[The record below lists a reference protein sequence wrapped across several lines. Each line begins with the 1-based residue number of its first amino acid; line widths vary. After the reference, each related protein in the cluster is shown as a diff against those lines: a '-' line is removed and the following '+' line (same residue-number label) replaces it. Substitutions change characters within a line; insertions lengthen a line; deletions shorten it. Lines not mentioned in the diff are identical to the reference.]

1 MSEAILS
8 PAANAPQTGLFDRA
22 LRRVTSLWRDMAER
36 VVGGEAESIADQ
48 MRACLDGRGGEVSAR
63 NRAAKL
69 AQAYL
74 ALDAVGRAEFLRALA
89 GFDVDDAAVRRAM
102 EGVTAAG
109 AAADAAARMA
119 ARAKLRRALEPPRIR
134 LLTQFTTIPDG
145 MKFLVDLR
153 AELLRVGRDGG
164 DPLLAALEADLKG
177 LLANWF
183 DVGFLELRRI
193 DWNSPAAL
201 LEKLVQYEAVHRIRT
216 WRDLKN
222 RLDSDRRCYA
232 FFHPR
237 MPDEPLIFVEV
248 ALVKGLASSVQRLLD
263 EKAPV
268 LDPREADTAIF
279 YSINNCQRGLD
290 GISFGNF
297 LIKRVVALLGEELSG
312 VKAFA
317 TLSPIPG
324 FMRWLNGR
332 LAGAEGPALLTE
344 EEAAALR
351 AVAPPPPALP
361 PPAEAGAAAGSPGQE
376 SPTQT
381 LARVLARRGWLRDEP
396 LAKALEPIL
405 VRLCAGY
412 LVVEAAPGNARRARD
427 PVAHFHLSNG
437 ARVERLNWRGDV
449 SEKGM
454 KESAGLMVNYL
465 YDPSRIE
472 DYHEE
477 YVGEG
482 RRPAAT
488 AIRKLARGWA

>member
-1 MSEAILS
+1 MSDVAEQS
-8 PAANAPQTGLFDRA
+8 GLFDRA
-22 LRRVTSLWRDMAER
+22 LRRVTSLWRDMADR
-36 VVGGEAESIADQ
+36 VSGAEEDSIEAQ
-48 MRACLDGRGGEVSAR
+48 MRACLNGRGGEVSAR

-74 ALDAVGRAEFLRALA
+74 ALNAEGRLSFLRSLA
-89 GFDVDDAAVRRAM
+89 AFDSDPAAVR
-102 EGVTAAG
+102 AATERLA
-109 AAADAAARMA
+109 AAADAEAQAA
-119 ARAKLRRALEPPRIR
+119 AKAELRRALEPPRLR
-134 LLTQFTTIPDG
+134 LLTQINTIPDG
-145 MKFLVDLR
+145 VKFLVDLR
-153 AELLRVGRDGG
+153 AEMLGASADG
-164 DPLLAALEADLKG
+164 DKRIQALETDLKG
-177 LLANWF
+177 LLASWF

-193 DWNSPAAL
+193 DWSSPASL

-248 ALVKGLASSVQRLLD
+248 ALVEGLAASVQRLLD

-297 LIKRVVALLGEELSG
+297 LIKRVVELLGREMPN
-312 VKAFA
+312 VKTFA

-324 FMRWLNGR
+324 FCRWLHER
-332 LAGAEGPALLTE
+332 LLDPAAKLLTE
-344 EEAAALR
+344 EEGAALR
-351 AVAPPPPALP
+351 AAAPPPRAEGAGNGTAVVAAET
-361 PPAEAGAAAGSPGQE
+361 PAEVLS
-376 SPTQT
+376 
-381 LARVLARRGWLRDEP
+381 RVLGRRGWLRDEK
-396 LAKALEPIL
+396 AARALEPVL
-405 VRLCAGY
+405 TRLCAGY
-412 LVVEAAPGNARRARD
+412 LLNESAKGGKRARD

-449 SEKGM
+449 SEKGLR
-454 KESAGLMVNYL
+454 ESAGLMVNYL
-465 YDPSRIE
+465 YDPARIE

-482 RRPAAT
+482 KRPAAT
-488 AIRKLARGWA
+488 AIRRLARGWT